1 MTGPG
6 TGRVSGAVLLAVGGN
21 ALVLDGEP
29 GTLVRQQE
37 RAARFA
43 AQVADLVADG
53 RRVLVT
59 HGNGPQVGYIL
70 RRGELVAADAASEGL
85 PDLPLWLAVADSQ
98 GGIGH
103 LLTVALDAALER
115 RGLDARAVAV
125 LTHVEVDPD
134 DPAFATPTK
143 PIGATMTPAV
153 AGRRAADGWDVV
165 ATAPGVH
172 RRVVASPAP
181 RRVLEAAHVRALL
194 DVGAV
199 VVAAG
204 GGGVPVV
211 RDGDA
216 WRGVDAVVD
225 KDRASALLAAAVGV
239 DTLVLVTGVDEVC
252 VGWGTPAQ
260 QALRHVDPATLR
272 THLDAG
278 EFPAGSMGPK
288 VESAL
293 QFVAAGG
300 HRAVITSLP
309 RLHDALAGRTGT
321 HLTVRDPTRV
331 TDVPPDR
338 RTPSPGAPMITLPA
352 DPFPFA
358 FDPRHVALLC
368 IDFQRDFMEGG
379 GFGESL
385 GNDVSRLRG
394 TIEPT
399 RRVLA
404 AFRDHGWPV
413 IHTREGH
420 RPDLADLFPAK
431 RDRGSPALR
440 IGEEGPMGRLLVRG
454 SAGHGIVPELAPAE
468 GEVVLDKPG
477 KGSFYATDLETI
489 LRARGITS
497 LVVTGVTTEVCVQT
511 TVREANDRGF
521 EVLVLA
527 DCTASY
533 FPEFHRAALD
543 MFSAQGGIVGWVGT
557 SDALL
562 AAVQPE
568 PATTYPATTHE
579 EVAR

>member
-1 MTGPG
+1 MT
-6 TGRVSGAVLLAVGGN
+6 GAVLLAVGGN
-21 ALVLDGEP
+21 ALVLDGEA
-29 GTLVRQQE
+29 GTVARQQE
-37 RAARFA
+37 RAAHLA
-43 AQVADLVADG
+43 TQVADLVADG

-59 HGNGPQVGYIL
+59 HGNGPQVGYIV

-103 LLTVALDAALER
+103 LLTVALDGALER
-115 RGLDARAVAV
+115 RGLGVRAVAV
-125 LTHVEVDPD
+125 LTHVEVDPH
-134 DPAFATPTK
+134 DPAFALPTK
-143 PIGATMTPAV
+143 PIGAAMTATT
-153 AGRRAADGWDVV
+153 ARRRAVEGWSVV
-165 ATAPGVH
+165 ETAPGVH
-172 RRVVASPAP
+172 RRVVPSPLP
-181 RRVLEAAHVRALL
+181 RRVLEAEQIQVLAAT
-194 DVGAV
+194 GAV

-204 GGGVPVV
+204 GGGIPVV
-211 RDGDA
+211 RRGDA

-225 KDRASALLAAAVGV
+225 KDHASALLAASIGV

-252 VGWGTPAQ
+252 VGWGTPDRR
-260 QALRHVDPATLR
+260 ALRHVDTVELR
-272 THLDAG
+272 GHLEAG

-288 VESAL
+288 VAAAL
-293 QFVAAGG
+293 QFVADGG
-300 HRAVITSLP
+300 RRAVITSLP
-309 RLHDALAGRTGT
+309 RLRDALEGRSGT
-321 HLTVRDPTRV
+321 HLTVGSTPAPTAA
-331 TDVPPDR
+331 PDR
-338 RTPSPGAPMITLPA
+338 RTAPTGEPMITVPA
-352 DPFPFA
+352 DPFPFT

-368 IDFQRDFMEGG
+368 IDFQRDFMEAG

-399 RRVLA
+399 SHVLA
-404 AFRDHGWPV
+404 AFRRHGWPV

-454 SAGHGIVPELAPAE
+454 SAGHGIVPELAPVA

-521 EVLVLA
+521 EALVLS

-533 FPEFHRAALD
+533 FPEFHRSALD
-543 MFSAQGGIVGWVGT
+543 MFCAQGGIVGWVGT

-562 AAVQPE
+562 AALLP
-568 PATTYPATTHE
+568 TTIHE